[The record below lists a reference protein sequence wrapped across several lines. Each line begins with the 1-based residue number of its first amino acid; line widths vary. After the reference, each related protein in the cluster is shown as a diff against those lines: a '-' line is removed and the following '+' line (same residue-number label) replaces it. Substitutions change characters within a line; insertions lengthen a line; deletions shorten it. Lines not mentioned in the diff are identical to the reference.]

1 MLSRALAVSAM
12 AVVMAAPT
20 AALATISVGQP
31 AFDFT
36 KNQLVN
42 SAVGPAWTLSEHRG
56 QVVILFVLGW
66 D

>member
-1 MLSRALAVSAM
+1 MLSRTLAISALTLVLI
-12 AVVMAAPT
+12 APT
-20 AALATISVGQP
+20 ALATVSVGQP

-42 SAVGPAWTLSEHRG
+42 SAAGPAWTLSAHRG

-66 D
+66 Y

>member
-1 MLSRALAVSAM
+1 MSPRTLLLSLVLLLLAPA
-12 AVVMAAPT
+12 
-20 AALATISVGQP
+20 AALATVSVGQP

-42 SAVGPAWTLSEHRG
+42 VAVGPSWSLSAHRG
-56 QVVILFVLGW
+56 KVVILFVLGF